1 MKRRLARGRILATAD
16 DLTGAFDT
24 AAAFAGRG
32 LATEVLVAGRS
43 LPRDWPRGRRAV
55 VVNTGS
61 RHAAPAEAARR
72 VTRAVR
78 WARARGAAAFFKKTD
93 STLRGNIGAELAAFA
108 AATGAALVPFV
119 PAYPAAGRTV
129 EGGRLLVRGVP
140 VHRTA
145 FARDPG
151 DPVRASRVAAAVART
166 SAIPV
171 LATRDA
177 GGRRPPPRSGRA
189 LLVPDVRTDRDLDRA
204 AAAFA
209 RAGLLRCAAGSAALA
224 ARVAARLAAGARP
237 PRDAGWRRPVLIVNG
252 SLQSVALAQVRAGRD
267 RRVATLSLDGL
278 RLGPRRPAAGDVA
291 RAADALLRLERDVIL
306 TSVAERGEADRGGA
320 FDAARELGRVV
331 RAVVRRGHAFGALA
345 CFGGETTAAILGA
358 LRVRAVHPIRELWP
372 GVVYSRLHAG
382 RWRFDLITKSGGFG
396 PADLVARLV
405 RGR

>member
-1 MKRRLARGRILATAD
+1 
-16 DLTGAFDT
+16 
-24 AAAFAGRG
+24 
-32 LATEVLVAGRS
+32 
-43 LPRDWPRGRRAV
+43 
-55 VVNTGS
+55 
-61 RHAAPAEAARR
+61 
-72 VTRAVR
+72 
-78 WARARGAAAFFKKTD
+78 
-93 STLRGNIGAELAAFA
+93 
-108 AATGAALVPFV
+108 
-119 PAYPAAGRTV
+119 
-129 EGGRLLVRGVP
+129 
-140 VHRTA
+140 
-145 FARDPG
+145 
-151 DPVRASRVAAAVART
+151 
-166 SAIPV
+166 
-171 LATRDA
+171 
-177 GGRRPPPRSGRA
+177 
-189 LLVPDVRTDRDLDRA
+189 
-204 AAAFA
+204 
-209 RAGLLRCAAGSAALA
+209 
-224 ARVAARLAAGARP
+224 VAARLAAGARP

-306 TSVAERGEADRGGA
+306 TSVAERGDADRGGA